1 MSNNDYYSLK
11 EILKRN
17 AQYNVIIGERSN
29 GKTYSVEER
38 IIKKFFSTNEKEQGA
53 IIRRWREDFRSKRG
67 KNTFAEFVS
76 NKTIEKLSKGK
87 YNDIIYLSNTWFMA
101 YRNDKKVEYST
112 PFCYSFALSEMEH
125 DKSTSYPNI
134 TTILFDEF
142 ITRSY
147 YLQDEFVIFCNVLST
162 IIRDRDNVVIFMCG
176 NTVNKYCPYFNE
188 LGLTN
193 IKTMKQGDID
203 LYTYGTSNL
212 RVAVEYCNPIASK
225 RKKKSDVYFAF
236 NNPHLQM
243 IKSGKW
249 EIANYPHLPFKYKPK
264 DVLFMFWC
272 VFGDDVIQGNIIT
285 CGNNIF
291 CYLHRK
297 TTELKYKDTD
307 IVYDLQSHSEYNLR
321 YSFTRPID
329 NIDNK
334 IYNLY
339 KSNRFF
345 YQSNDVGEIINN
357 FVKEK

>member
-1 MSNNDYYSLK
+1 MSNDYYSLK

-29 GKTYSVEER
+29 GKTYSVEEK
-38 IIKKFFSTNEKEQGA
+38 IIKNFFSTNEKKQGA

-67 KNTFAEFVS
+67 KNTFAEFVE
-76 NKTIEKLSKGK
+76 NGTIEKLSKGK
-87 YNDIIYLSNTWFMA
+87 YNEIVYLSNTWFMS
-101 YRNDKKVEYST
+101 YRNENKIEYST

-134 TTILFDEF
+134 TTIFFDEF

-162 IIRDRDNVVIFMCG
+162 IIRDRDDVTIFMCG
-176 NTVNKYCPYFNE
+176 NTVNKYCPYFAE

-193 IKTMKQGDID
+193 IKSMKQGDID
-203 LYTYGTSNL
+203 VYNYGGSNL
-212 RVAVEYCNPIASK
+212 RVAVEYCTPLASR
-225 RKKKSDVYFAF
+225 RKKKSDIYFAF

-243 IKSGKW
+243 IKNGKW

-264 DVLFMFWC
+264 DILFSFWC
-272 VFGDDVIQGNIIT
+272 VFGDDIIQGNIIT
-285 CGNNIF
+285 SGNNIF

-297 TTELKYKDTD
+297 TTPLKYKDTD